1 MLLPID
7 LASPR
12 IKLID
17 LPAIDSS
24 TMGML
29 TIRAELDVVPSDG
42 WLGAL
47 WAALAL
53 GSERLQLAS
62 PRHVEGGIEF
72 DSDPAHARDLCDELR
87 VLVEA
92 TTRQHAGLAI
102 DAGEQ
107 SMNVMPALTPD
118 AFLDERA

>member
-24 TMGML
+24 IRGML
-29 TIRAELDVVPSDG
+29 TIRAELDVVPSDD

-53 GSERLQLAS
+53 GSERLQVAS
-62 PRHVEGGIEF
+62 PRHVEGSIEF
-72 DSDPAHARDLCDELR
+72 DSDPTHARDLCDELR

-92 TTRQHAGLAI
+92 TTRQHAALAI
-102 DAGEQ
+102 DAGERGTDA
-107 SMNVMPALTPD
+107 MPALLPD
-118 AFLDERA
+118 AFIGERA